1 MATIQIIKQ
10 RFFIDILLFNLSIW
24 SFCIPVN
31 EGEWNNYGH
40 GWYFYEL
47 AFPLVDIGKECPYTD
62 FERKEVCMNQKGRRF
77 LYNDNT
83 VGYVFAMPFIVG
95 FLCFTIIPMGVSLY
109 FSFTKYNMLSH
120 PVFVG
125 VRNYIRIF
133 TDDARFPK
141 SIRVTFFYVVVSVI
155 LKLSFAL
162 LVAVLLTRKAKFL
175 GFYRSIYY
183 LPSLVG
189 GSVSV
194 ALVWKQLFA
203 TKGLFNNLRV
213 AMGLSRLSWFGDPK
227 LAIWPLILM
236 SVWQFG
242 SSMIIFAAGLKQI
255 PTTYYEAATIDG
267 AGAVRR
273 FFSITLPCLS
283 PVILFNLIMQM
294 ITGFM
299 SFTQVYIISN
309 GTGDPND
316 ATNFIA
322 LYTYNQAFKYNDM
335 GYASAIAWVLLVII
349 SIVTYVLFRTSH
361 HWVFYGNE

>member
-1 MATIQIIKQ
+1 MDSRVR
-10 RFFIDILLFNLSIW
+10 RF
-24 SFCIPVN
+24 
-31 EGEWNNYGH
+31 WNN
-40 GWYFYEL
+40 E
-47 AFPLVDIGKECPYTD
+47 
-62 FERKEVCMNQKGRRF
+62 
-77 LYNDNT
+77 NT
-83 VGYVFAMPFIVG
+83 VGYVFAMSFIVG

-109 FSFTKYNMLSH
+109 FSFTKYNMLKS
-120 PVFVG
+120 PVFIG
-125 VRNYIRIF
+125 ARNYIRLF
-133 TDDARFPK
+133 TDDARFAK
-141 SIRVTFFYVVVSVI
+141 SIGVTFYYVVVSVF
-155 LKLSFAL
+155 LKLTFAL
-162 LVAVLLTRKAKFL
+162 LVAVLLTRREKLL
-175 GFYRSIYY
+175 GFYRSVYY

-213 AMGLSRLSWFGDPK
+213 AMGFERLSWFGDPK

-236 SVWQFG
+236 AVWQFG

-255 PTTYYEAATIDG
+255 PTTYYEAAKIDG
-267 AGAVRR
+267 AGSVRR

-283 PVILFNLIMQM
+283 PVILFNLVMQL
-294 ITGFM
+294 ISGFM

-322 LYTYNQAFKYNDM
+322 LYTYNQAFKYNEM
-335 GYASAIAWVLLVII
+335 GYASSIAWVLLVII
-349 SIVTYVLFRTSH
+349 SILTFIVFKTSK